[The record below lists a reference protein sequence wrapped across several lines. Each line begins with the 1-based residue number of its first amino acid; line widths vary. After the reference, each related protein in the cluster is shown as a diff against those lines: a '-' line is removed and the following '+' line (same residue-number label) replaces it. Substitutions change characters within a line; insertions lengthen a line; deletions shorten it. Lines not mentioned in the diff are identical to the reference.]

1 MLAGLESVT
10 EGRIFIDG
18 RLVNDVSPRD
28 RDIAMVFQSYA
39 LYPHMTVYE
48 NMAFPLKAPTH
59 RLPQVETDRLVRGA
73 AEKLQ
78 LQNLLARLPRELSGG
93 QRQRVALGRAL
104 VRQPK
109 VFLMDEPL
117 SNLDARLRL
126 IMRAELKQLHE
137 DIHATIIYVT
147 HDQAEAMTLATRIAI
162 LRDGVLQQV
171 ATPEEAYG
179 RPANMFVA
187 RFIGEREM
195 NFVEGHCALQ
205 ESRLVFEM
213 AGGLCLTLESG
224 SMKSSLL
231 AQRDN
236 VILGVRAEDIQIC
249 EIGWPDA
256 MAALIDLLEPM
267 GSHTFVHLRLGSQRL
282 VSKVSP
288 DVKLK
293 AHQQVEIRFEKSKV
307 HFFDKVT
314 QQRIA

>member
-1 MLAGLESVT
+1 
-10 EGRIFIDG
+10 
-18 RLVNDVSPRD
+18 
-28 RDIAMVFQSYA
+28 
-39 LYPHMTVYE
+39 
-48 NMAFPLKAPTH
+48 MAFPLKAPTH

-126 IMRAELKQLHE
+126 VMRAELKQLHE
-137 DIHATIIYVT
+137 EIQATIIYVT

-162 LRDGVLQQV
+162 MRDGILQQV
-171 ATPEEAYG
+171 APPEEAYD

-195 NFVEGHCALQ
+195 NFLEGLLVLQ
-205 ESRLVFEM
+205 EGQPAFEIEEGIRFPLDRRLPASPANKPEGF
-213 AGGLCLTLESG
+213 
-224 SMKSSLL
+224 
-231 AQRDN
+231 
-236 VILGVRAEDIQIC
+236 ILGIRAEDVVLCGIHDS
-249 EIGWPDA
+249 GA
-256 MAALIDLLEPM
+256 VTGRVTLLEPM
-267 GSHTFVHLRLGSQRL
+267 GSHTFVHVILGSRP
-282 VSKVSP
+282 VVTKVSS
-288 DVKLK
+288 DLK
-293 AHQQVEIRFEKSKV
+293 ARPHDQVGVRLDPSKI

-314 QQRIA
+314 EKRME